1 MTPRLLDFSPAAWRA
16 YQGLP
21 AGELRSQVK
30 QALERLAY
38 DPAAMRTEPR
48 SRRHQVIEERLK
60 LTAQVWGLPVDASG
74 GSPWLVVWR
83 EVANVIEIGYIG
95 LAPEDKGQAPEDPG
109 S

>member
-60 LTAQVWGLPVDASG
+60 ETAQVWGLPVNAP
-74 GSPWLVVWR
+74 GSSRWLVVWR

-95 LAPEDKGQAPEDPG
+95 LAAEDKGQAEACEL
-109 S
+109 